1 MTNNEQYRKL
11 IEYLQNQEHQV
22 INTGKHF
29 RKTTFETKDL
39 IDKSGFH
46 TLSFQQLPKSTNGF
60 DVSKLESLMRSRL
73 IEQFIKSQEFE
84 RPYISVTEICT
95 CLRKSYYVRKKYSV
109 DLKRMFS
116 FSYLYLIQRVGESVH
131 KVIQEIFGFS
141 EVEKT
146 IISEKYQ
153 VKGRV
158 DAISNNVLY
167 EIKTVD
173 SVKFDSKKKPTDFYN
188 QANVYA
194 YILNNEYNYDIST
207 INIVCVSRN
216 LKEVFPYD
224 FTVNRKAA
232 EAILTR
238 AMILKSCLENEN
250 IPDPYGASKKECD
263 YCNYRNYCQQHKCE
277 KVLQPFSKDSSK
289 VSKQD
294 SKTDKVAFLL

>member
-1 MTNNEQYRKL
+1 MSSNQYEKL
-11 IEYLQNQEHQV
+11 VEYLQSQERQV
-22 INTGKHF
+22 TSTNKHF

-46 TLSFQQLPKSTNGF
+46 TISFQQLPKSTNGF
-60 DVSKLESLMRSRL
+60 DVSKLESLMRSKL
-73 IEQFIKSQEFE
+73 IEQFTKSQEFE

-95 CLRKSYYVRKKYSV
+95 CLRKSYYVRKKYPV
-109 DLKRMFS
+109 DLKQMFS
-116 FSYLYLIQRVGESVH
+116 FPYLYLIQRVGESVH
-131 KVIQEIFGFS
+131 KIIQEIFDFT

-146 IISEKYQ
+146 IISKKYQ

-158 DAISNNVLY
+158 DAISDNVLY

-194 YILNNEYNYDIST
+194 HILNSEYDYSISIIT
-207 INIVCVSRN
+207 IVCVSRN

-224 FTVNRKAA
+224 FTVNRKSA
-232 EAILTR
+232 EVILTR
-238 AMILKSCLENEN
+238 ALILKSCLENDN
-250 IPDPYGASKKECD
+250 IPDPYGATKKECD
-263 YCNYRNYCQQHKCE
+263 YCNYRNYCQQHKCD
-277 KVLQPFSKDSSK
+277 KVLQPFSKGE